1 MSMISQFVRPRV
13 VLWLKTGQQN
23 HKVIKR
29 FHRNVFPASH
39 SMVYL
44 YPFRV
49 VSTDFVMEAIAS
61 FKEAADK
68 FKQYLNDD
76 LDKDK

>member
-1 MSMISQFVRPRV
+1 
-13 VLWLKTGQQN
+13 
-23 HKVIKR
+23 
-29 FHRNVFPASH
+29 
-39 SMVYL
+39 MVYF

-68 FKQYLNDD
+68 FKQYLDDD